1 MSALRL
7 LPFLLALVASPALAA
22 DSTTP
27 RAACLD
33 SQFAA
38 LPMDPATDVGL
49 SVAMLPMH
57 GDWSWQGARGVADRD
72 AGTPLTPAH
81 GFRIASITKTFT
93 AAAVLRLVE
102 QGRLGLQDPIAQHL
116 EPEVVALLVSGGYDP
131 QAIRLHHV
139 LTHTS
144 GMREHVTEAFLAR
157 HGDGSGYRSTAKEQV
172 KLAMEVGEPLAA
184 PGEAFHYSDTGYVLL
199 GLVIEGQTGQPLHE
213 ALRSLQAWDANGLGN
228 SWFETLEPARAPQAH
243 QYWQG
248 RDTHGWHPSF
258 DLYGGGGIVAP
269 PGDVAAFLRV
279 LLKGGLFEGAGSLE
293 FMRTP
298 GVSGAWNDYG
308 AGLFNLAVDGETMI
322 GHSGYWNT
330 FVFLSPEDGVIFA
343 GAVGE
348 KTALPYGPLLGALR
362 TAYRACA
369 AG

>member
-1 MSALRL
+1 MSALRS
-7 LPFLLALVASPALAA
+7 LPLVLALAASPAFAA
-22 DSTTP
+22 DSP
-27 RAACLD
+27 APLLACLD
-33 SQFAA
+33 AQFAA

-57 GDWSWQGARGVADRD
+57 DDWSWQGARGVADRE
-72 AGTPLTPAH
+72 AGTPLTPEH

-102 QGRLGLQDPIAQHL
+102 QGRLGLHDPIAKHL
-116 EPEVVALLVSGGYDP
+116 DADVVAVLESGGYDP
-131 QAIRLHHV
+131 QAIRLRHV
-139 LTHTS
+139 LNHTS
-144 GMREHVTEAFLAR
+144 GMREHVTEDFLAR
-157 HGDGSGYRSTAKEQV
+157 HGDGSGYQSTAREQV
-172 KLAMEVGEPLAA
+172 KLAMAAGAPFAA
-184 PGEAFHYSDTGYVLL
+184 PGDEFHYSDTGYVLL
-199 GLVIEGQTGQPLHE
+199 GLVIERHTGKPLHE
-213 ALRSLQAWDANGLGN
+213 ALRSLQAWEANGLAH

-248 RDTHGWHPSF
+248 RDTRPWHASF

-269 PGDVAAFLRV
+269 PGDTAAFLRV
-279 LLKGGLFEGAGSLE
+279 LLKGGLFERPGSLK

-298 GVSGAWNDYG
+298 GVTGAWNDYG
-308 AGLFNLAVDGETMI
+308 AGLFNLEVDGETMI

-330 FVFLSPEDGVIFA
+330 FVFLSPDDGVIFA

-362 TAYRACA
+362 TAYRTCA
-369 AG
+369 PG